1 MDRLVFFLAKEEKG
15 EVLTT
20 EGVQDKR
27 YAVVYLKRQQRPLEA
42 LVEQDRNQV
51 ISDKGKRYIISTL

>member
-20 EGVQDKR
+20 EGVQDIS
-27 YAVVYLKRQQRPLEA
+27 YAVVCLNVSNVRKKHWLNKIEIKLYQTK
-42 LVEQDRNQV
+42 VSG
-51 ISDKGKRYIISTL
+51 I